1 MINVEQ
7 MLKIDPKLSSF
18 SQEELEG
25 IRASMYNFA
34 QLAFDI
40 NQEGKKDGSKN
51 PVRVFIH
58 RNKVV

>member
-1 MINVEQ
+1 MISIER

-18 SQEELEG
+18 SEEELEG
-25 IRASMYNFA
+25 IRVSMYDFA

-40 NQEGKKDGSKN
+40 HQERKKNGSKN

-58 RNKVV
+58 SDKVV